1 MCKFI
6 IAYKT
11 VLFFAIS
18 AYNEAKKSARKEGQA
33 VKHSRQF
40 MVQAIMMGAFSI
52 LMRAIGVSFQVY
64 VVSRVGAQVSGLSAL
79 MGGVFGFAVTLALS
93 GIQLGCTRLVA
104 EDIGSGQGRRV
115 RQTMVCAL
123 LYACFFGV
131 LAATLLFW
139 LAEPIAR
146 LGLRHAE
153 TVVPLRIMALSL
165 PPMALSACLSGYFIA
180 VRRVYKS
187 TILQL
192 GEQLLRIC
200 LTVFLFRGVQF
211 TTPAHALSLLARADT
226 LSCMSA
232 ALCLLALF
240 LLDRR
245 AHAAELP
252 DTGGSSSLRH
262 VAAHLLAVT
271 LPVAVSAYARSGLI
285 SLEHLLLPAGLAR
298 YGQAEGAA
306 LAAYGALQ
314 SMALPVVLFPAALPA
329 AFANLLIPEVTERH
343 VRGEM
348 SQIRGIIQRVL
359 SLALLFA
366 IGVAG
371 IMVGFADELGQ
382 LLYQNEQA
390 SHFIRCLAPLI
401 PVMYLDSAVDAMLK
415 GLGQQVNAMGINIID
430 ASLSVLLV
438 WILVPRMGI
447 YGYLVTI
454 YITELVNATLSI
466 LRLIRVS
473 RVRVFPV
480 RWVLKPVLGAS
491 GAIVLFHLSRT
502 LLPAFSFVYAQK
514 IAAVVLA
521 IAICALLYLLLCFT
535 LGAIRPYEL
544 RWILHLFS
552 GEAKNG
558 KKAASIAVAHL
569 DE

>member
-1 MCKFI
+1 M
-6 IAYKT
+6 
-11 VLFFAIS
+11 
-18 AYNEAKKSARKEGQA
+18 
-33 VKHSRQF
+33 KHSRQF
-40 MVQAIMMGAFSI
+40 MVQAIMMGAFSV

-64 VVSRVGAQVSGLSAL
+64 VVSRVGAEVSGLSAL

-104 EDIGSGQGRRV
+104 EGIGCGAARRV
-115 RQTMVCAL
+115 RHTLICAL
-123 LYACFFGV
+123 LYACFFGCLSA
-131 LAATLLFW
+131 LALF
-139 LAEPIAR
+139 LFAEPIAHI
-146 LGLRHAE
+146 GLRHAE
-153 TVVPLRIMALSL
+153 AALPLRIMALSL
-165 PPMALSACLSGYFIA
+165 PSMAITSCLCGYFVA

-187 TILQL
+187 TLLQL
-192 GEQLLRIC
+192 GEQLLRIA
-200 LTVFLFRGVQF
+200 LTVFLFRGVHEA
-211 TTPAHALSLLARADT
+211 PSAAHALSLLARADT
-226 LSCMSA
+226 LASMSA
-232 ALCLLALF
+232 TLCLLALF

-245 AHAAELP
+245 QHAKEIP
-252 DTGGSSSLRH
+252 DMGDTSSLRR
-262 VAAHLLAVT
+262 VAGHLLAVT

-285 SLEHLLLPAGLAR
+285 SLEHLLLPQGLAR
-298 YGQAEGAA
+298 FGQEEGVA

-366 IGVAG
+366 IGTAG
-371 IMVGFADELGQ
+371 VMLGFADELGQ
-382 LLYQNEQA
+382 LLYQNGQA

-415 GLGQQVNAMGINIID
+415 GLGQQVSAMGINIID

-447 YGYLVTI
+447 YGYLTTI
-454 YITELVNATLSI
+454 YVTELVNASLSI

-473 RVRVFPV
+473 RVHVFPG
-480 RWVLKPVLGAS
+480 RWVLKPALGAF
-491 GAIVLFHLSRT
+491 GAIAIFHLIRT
-502 LLPAFSFVYAQK
+502 LLPTLSFVYAQK
-514 IAAVVLA
+514 IAFVVLA
-521 IAICALLYLLLCFT
+521 IVFCTLLYLLLCLL

-552 GEAKNG
+552 GEPKNN
-558 KKAASIAVAHL
+558 KKSPLIAASHL

>member
-1 MCKFI
+1 M
-6 IAYKT
+6 
-11 VLFFAIS
+11 
-18 AYNEAKKSARKEGQA
+18 
-33 VKHSRQF
+33 KHSRQF

-64 VVSRVGAQVSGLSAL
+64 VVSRVGAEVSGLSAL

-104 EDIGSGQGRRV
+104 EGIGCGQGRRV
-115 RQTMVCAL
+115 RYTLVCAL
-123 LYACFFGV
+123 LYACFFGM
-131 LAATLLFW
+131 LSAALLFL
-139 LAEPIAR
+139 LADPIAR

-153 TVVPLRIMALSL
+153 TALPLRIMALSL
-165 PPMALSACLSGYFIA
+165 LPMALSACLSGYFVA

-192 GEQLLRIC
+192 GEQLLRIA
-200 LTVFLFRGVQF
+200 LTVFLFRSVQSPS
-211 TTPAHALSLLARADT
+211 PAHALSLLARADT

-245 AHAAELP
+245 AHAAEIP
-252 DTGGSSSLRH
+252 DTGEPCSLRH
-262 VAAHLLAVT
+262 VAGHLLAVT

-348 SQIRGIIQRVL
+348 PKIRGIIQRVL

-371 IMVGFADELGQ
+371 IMIGFADELGE
-382 LLYQNEQA
+382 LLYQNSQA
-390 SHFIRCLAPLI
+390 SHFIRVLAPLI

-415 GLGQQVNAMGINIID
+415 GLGQQVSAMGINIVD

-447 YGYLVTI
+447 YGYLATI
-454 YITELVNATLSI
+454 YITELVNAVLSI

-473 RVRVFPV
+473 HVHIFPV
-480 RWVLKPVLGAS
+480 RWVLKPALGAL
-491 GAIVLFHLSRT
+491 GAIAIFHLIRT
-502 LLPAFSFVYAQK
+502 LLPALSFVYAQK
-514 IAAVVLA
+514 IAPVVLA
-521 IAICALLYLLLCFT
+521 IALCTLLYLLLCLL

-552 GEAKNG
+552 GEPKNNQ
-558 KKAASIAVAHL
+558 KSQLIAASRL